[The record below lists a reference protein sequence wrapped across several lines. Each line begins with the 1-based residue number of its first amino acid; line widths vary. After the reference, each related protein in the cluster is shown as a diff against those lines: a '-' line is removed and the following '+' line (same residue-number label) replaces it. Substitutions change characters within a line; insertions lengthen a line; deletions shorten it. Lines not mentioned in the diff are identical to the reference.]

1 MQGMEPSSM
10 ELIFAPVFSRDWW
23 CQVIY
28 NRKGKGGRAWRDF
41 RKKEL
46 ALLIKKKEKTHLTL

>member
-28 NRKGKGGRAWRDF
+28 NRKGKGGEHGGTSE
-41 RKKEL
+41 KKS
-46 ALLIKKKEKTHLTL
+46 